1 MQTQLD
7 PTSRCS
13 PLTSINYLK
22 RHSLYP
28 GTCRSPE
35 KTTFTA
41 PRVDKGQAKGENNC
55 SRRTIDSMSHS
66 RELQHNFSKFLPV
79 AVFSKESRER
89 KAKTMI
95 AVLRD
100 FLKEDLETLSL
111 LDLGLHR
118 ALLLVTFPIISKKL
132 WPLISTGQ
140 QSNLPREMP
149 QGKIWSL
156 RLSTL

>member
-1 MQTQLD
+1 
-7 PTSRCS
+7 
-13 PLTSINYLK
+13 
-22 RHSLYP
+22 
-28 GTCRSPE
+28 
-35 KTTFTA
+35 
-41 PRVDKGQAKGENNC
+41 
-55 SRRTIDSMSHS
+55 MSHS